1 MKKCVFL
8 FAFVLFF
15 SLPFVVS
22 AKFGDPVFEGGLLG
36 SLTPV
41 IKDDFVRYDLG
52 KNYTIDSL
60 YLNQDDRYD
69 YVRFLDKDKK
79 LIKRFMTSS
88 GFDSVGVKE
97 VYHIGVTIFVN
108 PVENV
113 RYVEYIGKP
122 PIKLQ
127 MDVKGTEQPGVPPD
141 MPSNLTVVSG
151 DGQVTLHW
159 DAVSNAETYT
169 VYVDGVYYRGTSD
182 TSLTIDNLTNGKE
195 YQFSVSA
202 VSDGLESQ
210 RISVFGTPEVPKLP
224 PDVPTNLSVTAGD
237 ASLVLNWKGSLG
249 VKYRVYLDGEMI
261 AEIDRTS
268 YSLTDLENDH
278 SYLVQVSAVNSVGE
292 SEKTSAV
299 TGIPKA
305 GKVPAV
311 KFKYSLADVARAI
324 AEWFGS
330 IWPVVAF
337 SVSIPLS
344 FIVSSRIKQLFT

>member
-1 MKKCVFL
+1 M
-8 FAFVLFF
+8 LFF
-15 SLPFVVS
+15 SLPFVAS
-22 AKFGDPVFEGGLLG
+22 AKFGDPLFSGGLLG
-36 SLTPV
+36 NLTPV

-60 YLNQDDRYD
+60 YLNQDERYD

-97 VYHIGVTIFVN
+97 VYHIGVTVFVN
-108 PVENV
+108 PIENV

-151 DGQVTLHW
+151 DGQVTLRW

-210 RISVFGTPEVPKLP
+210 RISVFGTPEVLKLP

-237 ASLVLNWKGSLG
+237 SSLVLSWKSKSGKFNVYVNG
-249 VKYRVYLDGEMI
+249 VKV
-261 AEIDRTS
+261 AETDRTS
-268 YSLTDLENDH
+268 YSLTDLENDR
-278 SYLVQVSAVNSVGE
+278 SYSVQVSAVNSVGE
-292 SEKTSAV
+292 SEKTSVV
-299 TGIPKA
+299 TGVPIA

-311 KFKYSLADVARAI
+311 KFKYSLADMALAI
-324 AEWFGS
+324 ASWFAS

-337 SVSIPLS
+337 SVAIPLS

>member
-1 MKKCVFL
+1 M
-8 FAFVLFF
+8 LFF
-15 SLPFVVS
+15 SLPFVAS
-22 AKFGDPVFEGGLLG
+22 AKFGDPLFSGGLLG
-36 SLTPV
+36 NLTPV

-60 YLNQDDRYD
+60 YLNQDERYD
-69 YVRFLDKDKK
+69 YVRLLDKDKK

-97 VYHIGVTIFVN
+97 VYHIGVTEFVN
-108 PVENV
+108 PIENV

-141 MPSNLTVVSG
+141 TPINLTVVAG

-202 VSDGLESQ
+202 LSNGLESE
-210 RISVFGTPEVPKLP
+210 RVSVFGTPELPKLP
-224 PDVPTNLSVTAGD
+224 PDTPINLTVAAGD
-237 ASLVLNWKGSLG
+237 SSLVLNWRGSPG

-261 AEIDRTS
+261 AETDRTT
-268 YSLTDLENDH
+268 YSITDLSNDK
-278 SYLVQVSAVNSVGE
+278 SYGVQVSAVNTIGE
-292 SEKTSAV
+292 SERTTSV
-299 TGIPKA
+299 TGVPIA

-311 KFKYSLADVARAI
+311 KFKYSLADMALAI
-324 AEWFGS
+324 ASWFAS

-337 SVSIPLS
+337 SVAIPLS